1 MKKEIKI
8 GEVIKV
14 GWSNF
19 RKRPWYLLGLTL
31 AVAALF
37 VLGSSQNAMVT
48 ALAYIVYGGY
58 LFVLIKHFRGEEIV
72 FDDLFS
78 LDSRWISFA
87 FLGLIKGILITLGF
101 VLFII
106 PGIYLSIRWMFAG
119 LLVIDQNMKPLQAL
133 RASSEMTMGNK
144 WKLLGFSIVSLIL
157 FILGLLFI
165 GIGAVI
171 AGIVVTFAVI
181 KLYTDLRTI

>member
-8 GEVIKV
+8 RESIKV

-19 RKRPWYLLGLTL
+19 RRRPWYLLGLSL

-37 VLGSSQNAMVT
+37 ALGSSQSAFAT

-58 LFVLIKHFRGEEIV
+58 LAVLLKHFAGDNVV

-78 LDSRWISFA
+78 IDSRWISFA

-101 VLFII
+101 ILFVI
-106 PGIYLSIRWMFAG
+106 PGIYLSIRWMFSG
-119 LLVIDQNMKPLQAL
+119 LLVIDQNMRPIEAL
-133 RASSEMTMGNK
+133 RASSEMTKGHR
-144 WKLLGFSIVSLIL
+144 WKLLGFSIVSLAL
-157 FILGLLFI
+157 FILGIVFFI
-165 GIGAVI
+165 VGAVV
-171 AGIVVTFAVI
+171 AGIVITFAII
-181 KLYTDLRTI
+181 KIYSDLKSV